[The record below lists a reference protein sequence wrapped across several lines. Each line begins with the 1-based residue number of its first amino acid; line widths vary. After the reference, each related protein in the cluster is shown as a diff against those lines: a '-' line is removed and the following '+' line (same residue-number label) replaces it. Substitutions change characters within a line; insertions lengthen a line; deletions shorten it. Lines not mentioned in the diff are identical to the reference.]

1 MTEKMTVE
9 RVLGVEGMHCAGCE
23 AALRKVLLRL
33 EGVLDAAPDHQG
45 GRVAV
50 RFDPARAATQQL
62 VERIQQAGF
71 QATATPTSPGPSE
84 PEEMSR

>member
-1 MTEKMTVE
+1 MTDQMTVE

-23 AALRKVLLRL
+23 AALRKALLRL
-33 EGVLDAAPDHQG
+33 EGVLDVAPDHQA

-50 RFDPARAATQQL
+50 RFDPARVAEQQL
-62 VERIQQAGF
+62 VERIQQAGY
-71 QATATPTSPGPSE
+71 QATATPTSPE